1 MQKRKYSVIVFD
13 LGNVLLPFDY
23 HIMIDKLDKIKP
35 DLGKYFFDTYFADYD
50 FHRNY
55 ESGKISEQKFIERM
69 LEILDHQIDTET
81 FCRYFSGNFWENKEV
96 TALLPELKKKYKL
109 FLLSNTNSIHE
120 EYGWKDYKFLRHF
133 DSLIVSHRAGA
144 VKPEEK
150 IYHAVEKASGFPP
163 AEHIFID
170 DIEDYVNAAKKLGW
184 DGIQFKSNNYFFD
197 EIKKRNI
204 I

>member
-1 MQKRKYSVIVFD
+1 
-13 LGNVLLPFDY
+13 
-23 HIMIDKLDKIKP
+23 MIDKLDKIKP

-120 EYGWKDYKFLRHF
+120 EYGWKDYEFLKHF

-150 IYHAVEKASGFPP
+150 IYHAVENASGFPP

-184 DGIQFKSNNYFFD
+184 DGIQFKSNKYFFD
-197 EIKKRNI
+197 EIKKRSI